1 MSGNAR
7 RVTSSS
13 SIGAMSMITASSG
26 GQTQIVG
33 QRSHSDGSDGAAAGV
48 SLMLCQPAHAHAER
62 QGLCDGFGALAS
74 LLDANVEDVAALRR
88 GPATRILHIAARAAC
103 IVRSRAAPTVRSR
116 DLIRSRDML
125 SRPPFGQSVRSTALA
140 KLPVTH
146 PRPTLTCGTRSTMI
160 PPRSPQSRA
169 RRPAHGDGTATGSAS
184 RQRHTLPPDPPPPKG
199 QRVTRLP
206 RPLPRPCRQALF
218 RQVDACLS

>member
-1 MSGNAR
+1 
-7 RVTSSS
+7 
-13 SIGAMSMITASSG
+13 MSMITTDRSGTGCRSLASSATPPARTVHPRVLRSWCASLRTLTPSGKFSAMDSARWRPPRRQCG
-26 GQTQIVG
+26 GRRCPVP
-33 QRSHSDGSDGAAAGV
+33 RDASDED
-48 SLMLCQPAHAHAER
+48 HAHRSE
-62 QGLCDGFGALAS
+62 
-74 LLDANVEDVAALRR
+74 
-88 GPATRILHIAARAAC
+88 PAC
-103 IVRSRAAPTVRSR
+103 IVRSRAAPQARSR

-146 PRPTLTCGTRSTMI
+146 PRPTLTCVTRSTMI